1 MAMEPV
7 KRKWTVEEY
16 LDYEQETGIKHEY
29 IDGEIYAM
37 SGGTRRHSMIAVNC
51 TVALG
56 QSLRDSQC
64 TVLNSDMRNKISDLK
79 YVYPDFSVV
88 CGEAHFADENE
99 TMLTNPTLV
108 AEVISPSSKAYDLG
122 AKAEYYRSL
131 GSLQVYLL
139 IDQDRA
145 YVQLYTRREG
155 EWLFTEYANLDDVVS
170 LDAIGCTLPLSEI
183 YRNVDVEANA

>member
-7 KRKWTVEEY
+7 KRKWTVQEY

-37 SGGTRRHSMIAVNC
+37 SGGTDRHSKIAVNC
-51 TVALG
+51 TASLLG
-56 QSLRDSQC
+56 QLREGDC
-64 TVLNSDMRNKISDLK
+64 DVFNSDMRIKINDLK

-88 CGEAHFADENE
+88 CGAGEFADEGR
-99 TMLTNPTLV
+99 TMLRNPTLV
-108 AEVISPSSKAYDLG
+108 AEVMSPSSKGYDSN
-122 AKAEYYRSL
+122 AKAHDYRSL
-131 GSLQVYLL
+131 ESVQLYML

-145 YVQLYTRREG
+145 YVQLYTRRQG
-155 EWLFTEYANLDDVVS
+155 EWLFTEYASLDEVVP

-183 YRNVDVEANA
+183 YRNVDVEVDA

>member
-37 SGGTRRHSMIAVNC
+37 SGGTDRHSTIAVNC
-51 TVALG
+51 MAYLANN
-56 QSLRDSQC
+56 LRDSQC
-64 TVLNSDMRNKISDLK
+64 RVHSSDMRVQIDYQR

-88 CGEAHFADENE
+88 CGQAEFADGGR

-108 AEVISPSSKAYDLG
+108 AEVMSPSSKAYDLG
-122 AKAEYYRSL
+122 TKAEYYRSL

>member
-7 KRKWTVEEY
+7 KRKWTVQEY

-51 TVALG
+51 TAYLLG
-56 QSLRDSQC
+56 QLRDSSC
-64 TVLNSDMRNKISDLK
+64 SVLNSDMRNKISDLK

-88 CGEAHFADENE
+88 CGQAHFSDQNE

-108 AEVISPSSKAYDLG
+108 AEVISPSSKSYDLG
-122 AKAEYYRSL
+122 TKAEFYRSL
-131 GSLQVYLL
+131 GSLKAYLL

-145 YVQLYTRREG
+145 YVQLYTRRQG
-155 EWLFTEYANLDDVVS
+155 EWLFTEYASLDEVVP

-183 YRNVDVEANA
+183 YRNVDVEVDA